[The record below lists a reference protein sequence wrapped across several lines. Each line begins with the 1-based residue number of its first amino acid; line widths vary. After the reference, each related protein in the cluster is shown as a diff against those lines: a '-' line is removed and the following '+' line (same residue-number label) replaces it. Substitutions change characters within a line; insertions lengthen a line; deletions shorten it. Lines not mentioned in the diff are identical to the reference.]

1 MTRSG
6 PPDPPAI
13 PEPLL
18 RFAALVRR
26 RAFWESHE
34 VLEGP
39 WRESGSRFYQG
50 LILWASAFV
59 HVQRDNSHGIAAQLR
74 KAEEALEPFPPHY
87 LGVDVEGLLAGSR
100 AVRAQVESAPDE
112 ASGRTP
118 WSTRVRFPEL
128 ELDPS
133 RIRGDEP
140 ELEG

>member
-1 MTRSG
+1 MK
-6 PPDPPAI
+6 DAL

-18 RFAALVRR
+18 RFAALVRD

-34 VLEGP
+34 VLEAP

-59 HVQRDNSHGIAAQLR
+59 HVQRDNGHGVAAQLR
-74 KAEEALEPFPPHY
+74 KAEEALEPFAPHY
-87 LGVDVEGLLAGSR
+87 LGVDVERLLTEAR
-100 AVRAQVESAPDE
+100 TLRTRVESAPDP

-128 ELDPS
+128 DLDPS